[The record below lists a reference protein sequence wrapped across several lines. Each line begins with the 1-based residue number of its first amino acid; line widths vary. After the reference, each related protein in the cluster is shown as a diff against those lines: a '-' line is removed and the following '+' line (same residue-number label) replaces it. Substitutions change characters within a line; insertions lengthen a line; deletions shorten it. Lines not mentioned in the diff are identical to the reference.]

1 MHVKWNELSM
11 DGLDL
16 RGLVYRTKMARSGM
30 PFAVAG
36 DGVLGVVDCQGRAWP
51 AVFLMLMSPVWR
63 PEIAWGLTSCQMSC
77 FSLGTYLLQNFDH
90 GPMRKRSKS
99 YVTCWRST
107 CHNVQMLL
115 CPIHFIRVKR
125 HICHTCHN
133 AIWGVRIVA
142 YRATTDLVQW
152 NYMPETTL
160 SGLCGLSVRCCEE
173 SGAAGCLPR
182 PLLVGV
188 VRQCRP
194 SLCL

>member
-1 MHVKWNELSM
+1 MNLAWTAWIYGDLCIKLRWLARVCPLQWRGVACWVLSIAKAV
-11 DGLDL
+11 
-16 RGLVYRTKMARSGM
+16 RGP
-30 PFAVAG
+30 PFSSCCC
-36 DGVLGVVDCQGRAWP
+36 LLCGR
-51 AVFLMLMSPVWR
+51 R
-63 PEIAWGLTSCQMSC
+63 PEIVWGLTSRQMSC

-99 YVTCWRST
+99 YVTCWHST
-107 CHNVQMLL
+107 CRNVQMLL
-115 CPIHFIRVKR
+115 CPIHFIRVKQ

-152 NYMPETTL
+152 NYML
-160 SGLCGLSVRCCEE
+160 SGLCGLSVRCFEE
-173 SGAAGCLPR
+173 SGAVGCLPR